1 MKWLSRKKAEVQQAV
16 QPQSKPQ
23 KRYKELKQ
31 IGNNELK
38 RSITNG
44 SKPVIDFG
52 VAGIAS
58 TDINSVLKFTLTQI
72 RNKSR
77 ELSLNNPI
85 AKNYIQK
92 CADGVVG
99 SDGITIKPAVEIGIP
114 GTDNSQTN
122 QLIEKLFYRYAEDPE
137 QFSFDGQLSIDL
149 FQQVVEKTRAR
160 DGECFIRIRDNQ
172 YEIID
177 AARLVNTRYGL
188 TKSGYYSNSIEY
200 DGQTRKPVAYFV
212 HKYNPITYQI
222 DTGDYERVP
231 AEEIIHYFIPE
242 FHNQERGIPDLFAG
256 QKVLQELQEYIQ
268 ATLISK
274 KVAAST
280 TSFITNANQV
290 DYDLEEEVT
299 KIDYEYL
306 EAGAIYELN
315 PGQDIKAIN
324 PNAGVDGINDFIN
337 NLMNQI
343 SMSLGITKM
352 NLMGDTSNASFS
364 AAKLAD
370 RLQQTTFKTR
380 SNVMIARVLKR
391 IYSKWLANELLN
403 NNKLGRFSDFDDL
416 IIAHYIPVKNISID
430 PVKDAQYE
438 IMLLDAGL
446 KSKQQ
451 IIHEMGYSPDVVFKQ
466 IQEENSNG
474 IEENPEKGDGST
486 RNTNS

>member
-1 MKWLSRKKAEVQQAV
+1 MKWFSRKKAEVQPQEV
-16 QPQSKPQ
+16 PKQPNKHT
-23 KRYKELKQ
+23 ETKQ
-31 IGNNELK
+31 IGTSELK

-44 SKPVIDFG
+44 SKPVVDFG
-52 VAGIAS
+52 VAGVAS
-58 TDINSVLKFTLTQI
+58 TDINSVLKFTLTHI

-99 SDGITIKPAVEIGIP
+99 ADGITIKPNVEIGVE
-114 GTDNSQTN
+114 GTDNSQQN
-122 QLIEKLFYRYAEDPE
+122 QLIEKLFYRYADNPE
-137 QFSFDGQLSIDL
+137 SFSYDGQLSLDL

-177 AARLVNTRYGL
+177 AARLVNTRFGL
-188 TKSGYYSNSIEY
+188 TKNGYYSNSIEF
-200 DGQTRKPVAYFV
+200 DGSTRKPIAYYI
-212 HKYNPITYQI
+212 HNYNPITYQI
-222 DTGDYERVP
+222 DTGAYERVD
-231 AEEIIHYFIPE
+231 ASEIIHYFIPE
-242 FHNQERGIPDLFAG
+242 FPNQERGIPDLFAG

-268 ATLISK
+268 ATLISR

-280 TSFITNANQV
+280 TSFITNSNSS
-290 DYDLEEEVT
+290 DYELEEGEETRLNV
-299 KIDYEYL
+299 EYL

-315 PGQDIKAIN
+315 PGQDIKAVN
-324 PNAGVDGINDFIN
+324 PNAGVDGINDFVN

-380 SNVMIARVLKR
+380 SNVMISRVLKP
-391 IYSKWLANELLN
+391 IYATWLANELLN
-403 NNKLGRFSDFDDL
+403 NSKLGRFSDFDDL
-416 IIAHYIPVKNISID
+416 VIAHYIPVKTISID

-451 IIHEMGYSPDVVFKQ
+451 IIHEMGYSPDIVFKQ
-466 IQEENSNG
+466 IEEENSHG
-474 IEENPEKGDGST
+474 SEEEQQKRDEDSGTTD
-486 RNTNS
+486 

>member
-1 MKWLSRKKAEVQQAV
+1 MKFFSGKNKEVQQEV
-16 QPQSKPQ
+16 QPKK
-23 KRYKELKQ
+23 KRITEKH
-31 IGNNELK
+31 IGTNELK

-52 VAGIAS
+52 VAGVAS
-58 TDINSVLKFTLTQI
+58 TDINSVLKYTLTHI

-77 ELSLNNPI
+77 ELSLNNPV

-92 CADGVVG
+92 CADGTVG
-99 SDGITIKPAVEIGIP
+99 ADGITIKPAVEIGVP
-114 GTDNSQTN
+114 GTDNSKKN

-137 QFSFDGQLSIDL
+137 QFSYDGQLSIDL
-149 FQQVVEKTRAR
+149 MQQVIEKTRAR
-160 DGECFIRIRDNQ
+160 DGECYIRIRGNK

-177 AARLVNTRYGL
+177 AARLVNTRFGL
-188 TKSGYYSNSIEY
+188 TKTGYYSNSIEF
-200 DGQTRKPVAYFV
+200 DGQTRKPVAYYI
-212 HKYNPITYQI
+212 HDYNPVTYQI
-222 DTGDYERVP
+222 DTGSYERVL

-242 FHNQERGIPDLFAG
+242 FPNQERGIPDLFAG

-280 TSFITNANQV
+280 TSFITNSNQN
-290 DYDLEEEVT
+290 DYELEESEET
-299 KIDYEYL
+299 RINYEFL

-315 PGQDIKAIN
+315 PGQNITSIN
-324 PNAGVDGINDFIN
+324 PNAGVDGINDFVN

-380 SNVMIARVLKR
+380 SNVMISRVLKK
-391 IYSKWLANELLN
+391 IYANWLANELLN
-403 NNKLGRFSDFDDL
+403 NSKLGRFSDFDDL

-451 IIHEMGYSPDVVFKQ
+451 IIHEMGYTPDVVFKQ
-466 IQEENSNG
+466 IEEENSHG
-474 IEENPEKGDGST
+474 SEEEQQAGNEDSGTTD
-486 RNTNS
+486 

>member
-1 MKWLSRKKAEVQQAV
+1 MKWFSRKKPE
-16 QPQSKPQ
+16 QPKQ
-23 KRYKELKQ
+23 KHVESKQ
-31 IGNNELK
+31 IGNTELK

-44 SKPVIDFG
+44 SKPVVDFG
-52 VAGIAS
+52 VAGVAS
-58 TDINSVLKFTLTQI
+58 TDINSVLKFTLTHI

-77 ELSLNNPI
+77 ELSLSNPI

-92 CADGVVG
+92 CADGVVS

-114 GTDNSQTN
+114 GTDNSVTN
-122 QLIEKLFYRYAEDPE
+122 QLIEKLFYRYAENPE
-137 QFSFDGQLSIDL
+137 TFSYDGQLSIDL

-160 DGECFIRIRDNQ
+160 DGECFIRIRNDK
-172 YEIID
+172 YEIVD
-177 AARLVNTRYGL
+177 AARLVNTRFGL
-188 TKSGYYSNSIEY
+188 TKNGYYSNSIEF
-200 DGQTRKPVAYFV
+200 DAATRKPIAYYI
-212 HKYNPITYQI
+212 HNYNPITYQI
-222 DTGDYERVP
+222 DTGSYERVS
-231 AEEIIHYFIPE
+231 ADEIIHYFIPE
-242 FHNQERGIPDLFAG
+242 FANQERGIPDLFAG

-280 TSFITNANQV
+280 TSFITNSNQS
-290 DYDLEEEVT
+290 DYELEDADDGEHT
-299 KIDYEYL
+299 RINYEYL

-315 PGQDIKAIN
+315 PGQDIKAVN
-324 PNAGVDGINDFIN
+324 PNTGVDGINDFVN

-380 SNVMIARVLKR
+380 SNVMISRVLKK
-391 IYSKWLANELLN
+391 IYANWLANELLN
-403 NNKLGRFSDFDDL
+403 NSTLGRFSDFEDL
-416 IIAHYIPVKNISID
+416 VVAHYIPVKNISID
-430 PVKDAQYE
+430 PVKEAQYE
-438 IMLLDAGL
+438 IMLLEAGL

-466 IQEENSNG
+466 IEEENSHG
-474 IEENPEKGDGST
+474 SEEKQQTGNEDSG
-486 RNTNS
+486 TND

>member
-1 MKWLSRKKAEVQQAV
+1 MAWFSGKKAIIQEQVPKPLKRHSEV
-16 QPQSKPQ
+16 KH
-23 KRYKELKQ
+23 
-31 IGNNELK
+31 IGTNELK

-44 SKPVIDFG
+44 NKPVIDFG
-52 VAGIAS
+52 VAGVAS
-58 TDINSVLKFTLTQI
+58 TDINSVLKFTLTHI

-92 CADGVVG
+92 CADGTVG
-99 SDGITIKPAVEIGIP
+99 ADGITVKPNVEIGVS
-114 GTDNSQTN
+114 GTDNSETN
-122 QLIEKLFYRYAEDPE
+122 QLIEKLFYRYADDPE
-137 QFSFDGQLSIDL
+137 QFSYDGQLSLDL

-160 DGECFIRIRDNQ
+160 DGECFIRIRGNQ

-177 AARLVNTRYGL
+177 AARLVNTRFGL
-188 TKSGYYSNSIEY
+188 TKNGYYSNSIEF
-200 DGQTRKPVAYFV
+200 DGSTRKPIAYYI
-212 HKYNPITYQI
+212 HNYNPITYQI
-222 DTGDYERVP
+222 DTGAFERVD
-231 AEEIIHYFIPE
+231 ANEIIHYYIPE
-242 FHNQERGIPDLFAG
+242 FPNQERGIPDLFAG

-268 ATLISK
+268 ATLVSK

-280 TSFITNANQV
+280 TAFITNANQT
-290 DYDLEEEVT
+290 DYELEEGEDTRLNV
-299 KIDYEYL
+299 EYL
-306 EAGAIYELN
+306 EAGSIYELN
-315 PGQDIKAIN
+315 PGQDIKSVN
-324 PNAGVDGINDFIN
+324 PNAGVDGIDSFVN

-352 NLMGDTSNASFS
+352 NLMGDTSQASFS

-380 SNVMIARVLKR
+380 SNVLISRVLKK
-391 IYSKWLANELLN
+391 IYSNWLANELLN
-403 NNKLGRFSDFDDL
+403 NSKLGSFSNFDDL
-416 IIAHYIPVKNISID
+416 VVAHYIPVKTISID

-466 IQEENSNG
+466 IEEEKSHGSDQE
-474 IEENPEKGDGST
+474 PKAGDGST
-486 RNTNS
+486 DATDE

>member
-1 MKWLSRKKAEVQQAV
+1 MWFSRKKTDV
-16 QPQSKPQ
+16 QPENVPKH
-23 KRYKELKQ
+23 KRHQEAKQ
-31 IGNNELK
+31 IGTNELK

-52 VAGIAS
+52 VAGVAS
-58 TDINSVLKFTLTQI
+58 TDINSVLKFTLTHI

-99 SDGITIKPAVEIGIP
+99 ADGITIKPNIEIGIA
-114 GTDNSQTN
+114 GTDNSVHNT
-122 QLIEKLFYRYAEDPE
+122 LIEKLFYRYADDPE
-137 QFSFDGQLSIDL
+137 QLSYDGQLSFDL

-160 DGECFIRIRDNQ
+160 DGECFIRIRGIQ
-172 YEIID
+172 LEIID
-177 AARLVNTRYGL
+177 AARLVNTRFGL
-188 TKSGYYSNSIEY
+188 TKTGYYSNSIEF
-200 DGQTRKPVAYFV
+200 DANTRKPIAYYI
-212 HKYNPITYQI
+212 HNYNPITYQI
-222 DTGDYERVP
+222 DTGSFERVD
-231 AEEIIHYFIPE
+231 ASEIIHYFIPE
-242 FHNQERGIPDLFAG
+242 YSNQERGIPDLFAG
-256 QKVLQELQEYIQ
+256 QKVIQELQEYIQ

-280 TSFITNANQV
+280 TAFITNSQTS
-290 DYDLEEEVT
+290 DYELEEGDETRLNV
-299 KIDYEYL
+299 EYL
-306 EAGAIYELN
+306 EAGSIYELN
-315 PGQDIKAIN
+315 AGQDIKAVN
-324 PNAGVDGINDFIN
+324 PNAGVDGINDFVN
-337 NLMNQI
+337 NLMNQV
-343 SMSLGITKM
+343 SMALGITKM

-380 SNVMIARVLKR
+380 SNALISRVLKKV
-391 IYSKWLANELLN
+391 YANWLSNELLN
-403 NNKLGRFSDFDDL
+403 NSKLGRFSDFDDL
-416 IIAHYIPVKNISID
+416 VIAHYIPVKTISID

-466 IQEENSNG
+466 IEEENSNG
-474 IEENPEKGDGST
+474 FEENPEEGNEST
-486 RNTNS
+486 NTTDE

>member
-1 MKWLSRKKAEVQQAV
+1 MKWFSRKKPE
-16 QPQSKPQ
+16 QPKHRHVET
-23 KRYKELKQ
+23 KK
-31 IGNNELK
+31 IGNTELK

-44 SKPVIDFG
+44 SKPVVDFG
-52 VAGIAS
+52 VAGVGT
-58 TDINSVLKFTLTQI
+58 TDINSVLKFTLTHI

-99 SDGITIKPAVEIGIP
+99 SDGITIKPAVEIGLP
-114 GTDNSQTN
+114 GTDNSVTN
-122 QLIEKLFYRYAEDPE
+122 QLIEKLFYRYAENPE
-137 QFSFDGQLSIDL
+137 SFSYDGQLSIDL

-160 DGECFIRIRDNQ
+160 DGECFIRIRGDK
-172 YEIID
+172 YEIVD
-177 AARLVNTRYGL
+177 AARLVNTRFGL
-188 TKSGYYSNSIEY
+188 TKNGYYSNSIEF
-200 DGQTRKPVAYFV
+200 DESTRKPIAYYV
-212 HKYNPITYQI
+212 HNYNPITYQI
-222 DTGDYERVP
+222 DTGSYERVP
-231 AEEIIHYFIPE
+231 ADEIIHYFIPE
-242 FHNQERGIPDLFAG
+242 FANQERGVPDLFAG

-280 TSFITNANQV
+280 TSFITNSN
-290 DYDLEEEVT
+290 T
-299 KIDYEYL
+299 SDYELEDSEDGYDTRVNYEFL

-315 PGQDIKAIN
+315 PGQDIKAVN
-324 PNAGVDGINDFIN
+324 PNAGVDGINDFVN

-380 SNVMIARVLKR
+380 SNVMISRVLKP
-391 IYSKWLANELLN
+391 IYANWLANELLN
-403 NNKLGRFSDFDDL
+403 NSKLGSFSDFEDL
-416 IIAHYIPVKNISID
+416 VVAHYIPVKNISID
-430 PVKDAQYE
+430 PVKEAQYE
-438 IMLLDAGL
+438 IMLLEAGL

-466 IQEENSNG
+466 IEEEKSHGSDEEQQAGNENSG
-474 IEENPEKGDGST
+474 T
-486 RNTNS
+486 TN

>member
-1 MKWLSRKKAEVQQAV
+1 MWFSRKKTELPKA
-16 QPQSKPQ
+16 KP
-23 KRYKELKQ
+23 KRHIEPKQ
-31 IGNNELK
+31 IGNTELK

-52 VAGIAS
+52 VAGVAS
-58 TDINSVLKFTLTQI
+58 TDINSVLKFTLTHI

-99 SDGITIKPAVEIGIP
+99 ADGITIKPNVEIGVD

-122 QLIEKLFYRYAEDPE
+122 LLIEKLFYRYADDPDK
-137 QFSFDGQLSIDL
+137 FSYDGQLSLDL

-160 DGECFIRIRDNQ
+160 DGECFIRIRGNQ

-177 AARLVNTRYGL
+177 AARLVNTRFGL
-188 TKSGYYSNSIEY
+188 TKTGYYSNSIEF
-200 DGQTRKPVAYFV
+200 DGSTRKSIAYYV
-212 HKYNPITYQI
+212 HNYNPITYQI
-222 DTGDYERVP
+222 DTGAYERVP

-242 FHNQERGIPDLFAG
+242 FPNQERGIPDLFAG

-280 TSFITNANQV
+280 TAFITNNNST
-290 DYDLEEEVT
+290 DYELEEGEETRLNV
-299 KIDYEYL
+299 EYL
-306 EAGAIYELN
+306 EAGSIYELN
-315 PGQDIKAIN
+315 AGQDIKAVN
-324 PNAGVDGINDFIN
+324 PNAGVDGINDFVN

-380 SNVMIARVLKR
+380 SNVMISRVLKP
-391 IYSKWLANELLN
+391 IYSNWLANELLN
-403 NNKLGRFSDFDDL
+403 NSKLGRFSDFEDL
-416 IIAHYIPVKNISID
+416 VVAHYIPVKTISID

-474 IEENPEKGDGST
+474 IEEKPKEGDEST
-486 RNTNS
+486 GTTD

>member
-1 MKWLSRKKAEVQQAV
+1 MKWLSRKKADVQAEVQPKKTNKHTA
-16 QPQSKPQ
+16 S
-23 KRYKELKQ
+23 KQ
-31 IGNNELK
+31 IGSSELK

-52 VAGIAS
+52 VAGVAS
-58 TDINSVLKFTLTQI
+58 TDINSVLKFTLTHI

-92 CADGVVG
+92 CADGTVG
-99 SDGITIKPAVEIGIP
+99 ADGITIKPAVEIGVP
-114 GTDNSQTN
+114 GTDNSDTN
-122 QLIEKLFYRYAEDPE
+122 QLIEKLFYRFAEDPE
-137 QFSFDGQLSIDL
+137 KFSYDGQLSIDL

-160 DGECFIRIRDNQ
+160 DGECFIRIRGNQ

-177 AARLVNTRYGL
+177 AARLVNTRFGL
-188 TKSGYYSNSIEY
+188 TKNGYYSNSIEF
-200 DGQTRKPVAYFV
+200 DGITRKPIAYYI
-212 HKYNPITYQI
+212 HNYNPITYQI
-222 DTGDYERVP
+222 DTGAYERVP

-242 FHNQERGIPDLFAG
+242 FPNQERGIPDLFAG

-268 ATLISK
+268 ATLVSK
-274 KVAAST
+274 KISAST
-280 TSFITNANQV
+280 TSFITNTNNT
-290 DYDLEEEVT
+290 DYELEEKEET
-299 KIDYEYL
+299 RINYEYL

-315 PGQDIKAIN
+315 PGQDIKAVN
-324 PNAGVDGINDFIN
+324 PNAGIDGIDSFVN

-380 SNVMIARVLKR
+380 SNVLISRVLKK
-391 IYSKWLANELLN
+391 IYANWLANELLN
-403 NNKLGRFSDFDDL
+403 NSKLGRFSDFDDL

-466 IQEENSNG
+466 IEEENSNG
-474 IEENPEKGDGST
+474 IEEKPEAGDTSTGSIQE
-486 RNTNS
+486 

>member
-1 MKWLSRKKAEVQQAV
+1 MKWFSRKKPE
-16 QPQSKPQ
+16 QPKHRHTESKQ
-23 KRYKELKQ
+23 V
-31 IGNNELK
+31 GNTELK

-44 SKPVIDFG
+44 SKPVVDFG
-52 VAGIAS
+52 VAGVAS
-58 TDINSVLKFTLTQI
+58 TDINSVLKFTLTHI

-77 ELSLNNPI
+77 ELSLSNPI

-99 SDGITIKPAVEIGIP
+99 SDGITIKPAVEVGLP
-114 GTDNSQTN
+114 GDDNSVTN
-122 QLIEKLFYRYAEDPE
+122 QLIEKLFYRYAENPDT
-137 QFSFDGQLSIDL
+137 FSYDGQLSIDL

-160 DGECFIRIRDNQ
+160 DGECFIRIRDNK
-172 YEIID
+172 YEIVD
-177 AARLVNTRYGL
+177 AARLVNTRFGL
-188 TKSGYYSNSIEY
+188 TKNGYCSNSIEF
-200 DGQTRKPVAYFV
+200 DAATRKPIAYYI
-212 HKYNPITYQI
+212 HNYNPITYQI
-222 DTGDYERVP
+222 DTGSYERVP
-231 AEEIIHYFIPE
+231 ADEIIHYFIPE
-242 FHNQERGIPDLFAG
+242 FANQERGIPDLFAG

-280 TSFITNANQV
+280 TSFITNSNV
-290 DYDLEEEVT
+290 NDYDLEDDTDGENT
-299 KIDYEYL
+299 RINYEYL

-315 PGQDIKAIN
+315 PGQDIKAVN
-324 PNAGVDGINDFIN
+324 PNTGVDGINDFVN

-380 SNVMIARVLKR
+380 SNAMISRVLKK
-391 IYSKWLANELLN
+391 IYANWLANELLN
-403 NNKLGRFSDFDDL
+403 NSKLGRFREFEDL
-416 IIAHYIPVKNISID
+416 VVAHYIPVKNISID
-430 PVKDAQYE
+430 PVKEAQYE
-438 IMLLDAGL
+438 IMLLEAGL

-466 IQEENSNG
+466 IEEENSHG
-474 IEENPEKGDGST
+474 SEENQQTGNEDSGT
-486 RNTNS
+486 TN

>member
-1 MKWLSRKKAEVQQAV
+1 MWFSRKKTEV
-16 QPQSKPQ
+16 QPQNVPKQ
-23 KRYKELKQ
+23 KRHTESKQ
-31 IGNNELK
+31 IGNTELK

-44 SKPVIDFG
+44 SKPVVDFG
-52 VAGIAS
+52 VAGVAS
-58 TDINSVLKFTLTQI
+58 TDINSVLKFTLTHI

-99 SDGITIKPAVEIGIP
+99 ADGITIKPNVEIGVP
-114 GTDNSQTN
+114 GTDNSETN
-122 QLIEKLFYRYAEDPE
+122 QLIEKLFYRFADNPD
-137 QFSFDGQLSIDL
+137 QFSYDGQLSLDL

-160 DGECFIRIRDNQ
+160 DGECFIRIRGNQ

-177 AARLVNTRYGL
+177 AARLVNTRFGL
-188 TKSGYYSNSIEY
+188 TKTGYYSNSIEF
-200 DGQTRKPVAYFV
+200 DGSTRKPIAYLV
-212 HKYNPITYQI
+212 HNYNPITYQI
-222 DTGDYERVP
+222 DTGSYERVD
-231 AEEIIHYFIPE
+231 ASEIIHYFIPE
-242 FHNQERGIPDLFAG
+242 FPNQERGIPDLFAG

-280 TSFITNANQV
+280 TAFITNSQTS
-290 DYDLEEEVT
+290 DYELEEGEETRLNV
-299 KIDYEYL
+299 EYL
-306 EAGAIYELN
+306 EAGSIYELN
-315 PGQDIKAIN
+315 AGQDIKAVN
-324 PNAGVDGINDFIN
+324 PNAGVDGINDFVN

-380 SNVMIARVLKR
+380 SNVMISRVLKP
-391 IYSKWLANELLN
+391 IYANWLANELLN
-403 NNKLGRFSDFDDL
+403 NNKLGRFSDFDE
-416 IIAHYIPVKNISID
+416 IVIAHYIPVKTISID

-466 IQEENSNG
+466 IEEENSNG
-474 IEENPEKGDGST
+474 FEENPEEGNEGTGST
-486 RNTNS
+486 DE

>member
-1 MKWLSRKKAEVQQAV
+1 MKWFSRKKAEVQPQEV
-16 QPQSKPQ
+16 PQQPNKHTET
-23 KRYKELKQ
+23 KK
-31 IGNNELK
+31 IGTSELK

-52 VAGIAS
+52 VAGVAS
-58 TDINSVLKFTLTQI
+58 TDINSVLKFTLTHI

-99 SDGITIKPAVEIGIP
+99 ADGITIKPNVEIGVE
-114 GTDNSQTN
+114 GTDNSKQN
-122 QLIEKLFYRYAEDPE
+122 QLIEKLFYRYADNPE
-137 QFSFDGQLSIDL
+137 SFSYDGQLSLDL

-160 DGECFIRIRDNQ
+160 DGECFIRIRDNH

-177 AARLVNTRYGL
+177 AARLVNTRFGL
-188 TKSGYYSNSIEY
+188 TKTGYYSNSIEF
-200 DGQTRKPVAYFV
+200 DANTRKPIAYYI
-212 HKYNPITYQI
+212 HNYNPITYQI
-222 DTGDYERVP
+222 DTGAYERID
-231 AEEIIHYFIPE
+231 ASEIIHYFIPE
-242 FHNQERGIPDLFAG
+242 FPNQERGIPDLFAG

-268 ATLISK
+268 ATLVSK

-280 TSFITNANQV
+280 TAFITNSNTT
-290 DYDLEEEVT
+290 DYELEEGDETRLNV
-299 KIDYEYL
+299 EYL
-306 EAGAIYELN
+306 EAGSIYELN
-315 PGQDIKAIN
+315 AGQDIKSVN
-324 PNAGVDGINDFIN
+324 PNAGVDGINDFVN

-380 SNVMIARVLKR
+380 SNVMISRVLKP
-391 IYSKWLANELLN
+391 IYATWLANELLN
-403 NNKLGRFSDFDDL
+403 NSKLGRFSDFDDL
-416 IIAHYIPVKNISID
+416 VIAHYIPVKTISID

-466 IQEENSNG
+466 IEEENSNG
-474 IEENPEKGDGST
+474 IEEKLQTGNEDSGTTD
-486 RNTNS
+486 

>member
-1 MKWLSRKKAEVQQAV
+1 MKWFSRKKPE
-16 QPQSKPQ
+16 QPTQ
-23 KRYKELKQ
+23 KTKHTQTKQ
-31 IGNNELK
+31 IGTTDLK

-44 SKPVIDFG
+44 SKPVVDFG
-52 VAGIAS
+52 VAGVAS
-58 TDINSVLKFTLTQI
+58 TDINSVLKFTLTHI

-99 SDGITIKPAVEIGIP
+99 ADGITIKPAVEVGEV
-114 GTDNSQTN
+114 GDDNSKLN
-122 QLIEKLFYRYAEDPE
+122 QSIEKLFYRYAENPE
-137 QFSFDGQLSIDL
+137 QFSYDGQLSIDL

-160 DGECFIRIRDNQ
+160 DGECFIRRRDNK

-177 AARLVNTRYGL
+177 AARLVSTRFGL
-188 TKSGYYSNSIEY
+188 TKNGYYSNSIEF
-200 DGQTRKPVAYFV
+200 DGATHKPIAYYI
-212 HKYNPITYQI
+212 HNYNPITYQI
-222 DTGDYERVP
+222 DTGSYERVP

-242 FHNQERGIPDLFAG
+242 FPNQQRGIPDLFAG

-268 ATLISK
+268 ATLVSK

-280 TSFITNANQV
+280 TAFITNTNTG
-290 DYDLEEEVT
+290 DYDLEDEEQTRLNV
-299 KIDYEYL
+299 EYL
-306 EAGAIYELN
+306 EAGSIYELN
-315 PGQDIKAIN
+315 PGQDIKSVN
-324 PNAGVDGINDFIN
+324 PNAGVDGINDFVN

-380 SNVMIARVLKR
+380 SNAMISRVLKK
-391 IYSKWLANELLN
+391 IYANWLANELLN
-403 NNKLGRFSDFDDL
+403 NSKLGRFSDFDNL
-416 IIAHYIPVKNISID
+416 VVAHYIPVKNTSID

-466 IQEENSNG
+466 IEEEKSHGSEQEQQTGNEDSG
-474 IEENPEKGDGST
+474 T
-486 RNTNS
+486 TN

>member
-1 MKWLSRKKAEVQQAV
+1 MKWFSRKKPE
-16 QPQSKPQ
+16 QPK
-23 KRYKELKQ
+23 KRHVETKH
-31 IGNNELK
+31 IGNTELK

-44 SKPVIDFG
+44 SKPVVDFG
-52 VAGIAS
+52 VAGVGT
-58 TDINSVLKFTLTQI
+58 TDINSVLKFTLTHI

-99 SDGITIKPAVEIGIP
+99 SDGITIKPAVEIGLP
-114 GTDNSQTN
+114 GTDNSVTN
-122 QLIEKLFYRYAEDPE
+122 QLIERLFYRYAENPE
-137 QFSFDGQLSIDL
+137 SFSYDGQLSIDL

-160 DGECFIRIRDNQ
+160 DGECFIRIRGDR
-172 YEIID
+172 YEIVD
-177 AARLVNTRYGL
+177 AARLVSTRFGL
-188 TKSGYYSNSIEY
+188 TKNGYYSNSIEF
-200 DGQTRKPVAYFV
+200 DGSTRKPIAYYI
-212 HKYNPITYQI
+212 HNYNPITYQI
-222 DTGDYERVP
+222 DTGAYERVP
-231 AEEIIHYFIPE
+231 ADEIIHYFIPE
-242 FHNQERGIPDLFAG
+242 VYNQQRGIPDLFAG

-280 TSFITNANQV
+280 TSFITNSN
-290 DYDLEEEVT
+290 T
-299 KIDYEYL
+299 SDYELEDSEDGYDTRVNYEFL

-315 PGQDIKAIN
+315 PGQDIKAVN
-324 PNAGVDGINDFIN
+324 PNAGVDGINDFVN

-380 SNVMIARVLKR
+380 SNVMISRVLKP
-391 IYSKWLANELLN
+391 IYANWLANELLN
-403 NNKLGRFSDFDDL
+403 NSKLGSFSDFEDL
-416 IIAHYIPVKNISID
+416 VVAHYIPVKNISID
-430 PVKDAQYE
+430 PVKEAQYE
-438 IMLLDAGL
+438 IMLLEAGL

-466 IQEENSNG
+466 IEEEKSHG
-474 IEENPEKGDGST
+474 SDEEQQAGNEDSGT
-486 RNTNS
+486 TN

>member
-1 MKWLSRKKAEVQQAV
+1 MWFSRKKTEV
-16 QPQSKPQ
+16 QPQNVPKQ
-23 KRYKELKQ
+23 KRHTETKK
-31 IGNNELK
+31 IGNTDLK

-52 VAGIAS
+52 VAGVAS
-58 TDINSVLKFTLTQI
+58 TDINSVLKFILTHI

-99 SDGITIKPAVEIGIP
+99 ADGITIKPNVEIGLD
-114 GTDNSQTN
+114 GTDSPTN
-122 QLIEKLFYRYAEDPE
+122 LLIEKLFYRYADDPE
-137 QFSFDGQLSIDL
+137 QFSYDGQLSLDL

-160 DGECFIRIRDNQ
+160 DGECFIRIRGNQ

-177 AARLVNTRYGL
+177 AARLVNTRFGL
-188 TKSGYYSNSIEY
+188 TKTGYYSNSIEF
-200 DGQTRKPVAYFV
+200 DGNTRKPIAYYV
-212 HKYNPITYQI
+212 HNYNPITYQI
-222 DTGDYERVP
+222 DTGSFERVD
-231 AEEIIHYFIPE
+231 ASEMIHYFIPE
-242 FHNQERGIPDLFAG
+242 FPNQERGIPDLFAG

-268 ATLISK
+268 ATLVSK

-280 TSFITNANQV
+280 TAFITNSQTS
-290 DYDLEEEVT
+290 DYELEEGEETRLNV
-299 KIDYEYL
+299 EYL
-306 EAGAIYELN
+306 EAGSIYELN
-315 PGQDIKAIN
+315 AGQDIKAVN
-324 PNAGVDGINDFIN
+324 PNAGVDGINDFVN

-380 SNVMIARVLKR
+380 SNLMISRVLKP
-391 IYSKWLANELLN
+391 IYANWLANELLN

-416 IIAHYIPVKNISID
+416 VMAHFIPVKTISID

-466 IQEENSNG
+466 IEEENSNG
-474 IEENPEKGDGST
+474 FEENPEEGNEGTGST
-486 RNTNS
+486 DE